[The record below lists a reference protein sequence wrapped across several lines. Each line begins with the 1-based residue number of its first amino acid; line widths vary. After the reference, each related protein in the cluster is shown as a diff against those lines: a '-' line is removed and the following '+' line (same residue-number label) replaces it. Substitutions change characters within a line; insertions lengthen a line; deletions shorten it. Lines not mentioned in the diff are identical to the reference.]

1 MSVELLNQITLLA
14 LSVAILV
21 QVLTL
26 RVVLKKIDLVFT
38 LIENACSNGGVT
50 EAEIHIPAG
59 CVDAEKRPETSI
71 QSRQS
76 TEEGADHFMPKSL
89 GAGAM
94 R

>member
-1 MSVELLNQITLLA
+1 MTIQVLNQITLFA
-14 LSVAILV
+14 LSVTILV

-26 RVVLKKIDLVFT
+26 RLVLKKIDLVLT

-59 CVDAEKRPETSI
+59 CVDDEKRPETSN

-76 TEEGADHFMPKSL
+76 SEEGADHFMHKSL

>member
-1 MSVELLNQITLLA
+1 MTIQVLNQITLFA
-14 LSVAILV
+14 LSVTILV

-26 RVVLKKIDLVFT
+26 RLVLKKIDLVLT

-59 CVDAEKRPETSI
+59 CVDDEKRPETSS

-76 TEEGADHFMPKSL
+76 SEEGADHFMHKSL